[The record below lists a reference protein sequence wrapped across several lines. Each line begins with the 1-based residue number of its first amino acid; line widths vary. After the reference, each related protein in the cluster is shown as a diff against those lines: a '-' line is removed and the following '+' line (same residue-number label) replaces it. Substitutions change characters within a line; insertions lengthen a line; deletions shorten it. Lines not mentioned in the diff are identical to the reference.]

1 MMKTHGLAATL
12 FVLAFPGILLQATHG
27 YPDKVTIGAF
37 FEEPTTAEETAFK
50 YAVDQINRN
59 NSILPGVKL
68 LYKKEVMNKSNPFL
82 ATIKVCSLM
91 TSQIAALVSITSQS
105 TNTVLQ
111 SMTNTMTLPHLY
123 VPRPSCNCNVLEPK
137 GYSLSMRPRQS
148 QLDQA
153 LLTLIK
159 QQHWRSI
166 VLIYD
171 ESYDFERLQTLII
184 EGTTHSWDMLILRV
198 SSKDELNSKY
208 FRKKLKS
215 IDERN
220 FRYNNVVVLC
230 SPETTVEV
238 LYQANEMHMV
248 GNQYLWV
255 IANEEI
261 SDRHLDS
268 INITTGMITGIR
280 KRISTVGGHLN
291 DFLAHLQKMHPGYS
305 LNFILPTLQDFPL
318 SAAYSYDAVWALAR
332 TFDILIKE
340 RNWTA
345 ATPLICH
352 KPTPWLGGKNLL
364 GSLRKNNMSGLNG
377 PLHFNSEGYND
388 NAEMEI
394 LSLTTNDENITKFW
408 AIGTWNVEGGLN
420 LTEPAFTREIHSF
433 ENTTLTVV
441 TLAEKPFIFKDITE
455 DGPPAFRGFLIDVLN
470 ELKTQLKFSYTI
482 FETPD
487 QKYGAKNDD
496 TGEWNGM
503 VGQLVQKRA
512 HIAVSALTITS
523 EREDVVDFTKPYMDY
538 GATILLKKP
547 EQKYNV
553 FAFLE
558 PFNFQVWAC
567 ILGSILIV
575 GFILYILNRI
585 SPYSSF
591 GTDEPDADAF
601 NLSNS
606 VWFAYGS
613 LVQQGGEANPRAS
626 SGRMLSG
633 FWWFFTLIMISTYTA
648 NLAAFLTVT
657 RMDTPVRSVDDLA
670 AQTSMPYGTVEDS
683 SLYTFFKASSIGVYE
698 RMWDFMNN
706 SNTFA
711 TTVEDG
717 YAKVLSEDY
726 AFIWENPSLDYLK
739 LTNCDYTTI
748 GRPFN
753 MKGYGIALQ
762 EGMSLRDQLSIS
774 ILKMQESGKMDE
786 LKGKWWPTENA
797 NCPAESSSQQS
808 KASEL
813 GLNSV
818 AGVFYVLALG
828 VGISIVIVL
837 IEIIWWL
844 LRGEGKLKRPKPK
857 NDKIVLEEVE
867 RIEIKHIPNDSTSSN
882 GKRKIWT
889 HVGNS
894 V

>member
-1 MMKTHGLAATL
+1 
-12 FVLAFPGILLQATHG
+12 
-27 YPDKVTIGAF
+27 
-37 FEEPTTAEETAFK
+37 
-50 YAVDQINRN
+50 
-59 NSILPGVKL
+59 
-68 LYKKEVMNKSNPFL
+68 
-82 ATIKVCSLM
+82 
-91 TSQIAALVSITSQS
+91 
-105 TNTVLQ
+105 
-111 SMTNTMTLPHLY
+111 
-123 VPRPSCNCNVLEPK
+123 
-137 GYSLSMRPRQS
+137 
-148 QLDQA
+148 
-153 LLTLIK
+153 
-159 QQHWRSI
+159 
-166 VLIYD
+166 
-171 ESYDFERLQTLII
+171 
-184 EGTTHSWDMLILRV
+184 MLILRV

>member
-68 LYKKEVMNKSNPFL
+68 LYKKEVMNRSNPFL

-305 LNFILPTLQDFPL
+305 LNFILPTLQDFP
-318 SAAYSYDAVWALAR
+318 
-332 TFDILIKE
+332 
-340 RNWTA
+340 
-345 ATPLICH
+345 
-352 KPTPWLGGKNLL
+352 
-364 GSLRKNNMSGLNG
+364 
-377 PLHFNSEGYND
+377 
-388 NAEMEI
+388 
-394 LSLTTNDENITKFW
+394 
-408 AIGTWNVEGGLN
+408 
-420 LTEPAFTREIHSF
+420 
-433 ENTTLTVV
+433 
-441 TLAEKPFIFKDITE
+441 
-455 DGPPAFRGFLIDVLN
+455 
-470 ELKTQLKFSYTI
+470 
-482 FETPD
+482 
-487 QKYGAKNDD
+487 
-496 TGEWNGM
+496 
-503 VGQLVQKRA
+503 
-512 HIAVSALTITS
+512 VSH
-523 EREDVVDFTKPYMDY
+523 
-538 GATILLKKP
+538 
-547 EQKYNV
+547 
-553 FAFLE
+553 
-558 PFNFQVWAC
+558 
-567 ILGSILIV
+567 
-575 GFILYILNRI
+575 
-585 SPYSSF
+585 
-591 GTDEPDADAF
+591 
-601 NLSNS
+601 
-606 VWFAYGS
+606 
-613 LVQQGGEANPRAS
+613 
-626 SGRMLSG
+626 
-633 FWWFFTLIMISTYTA
+633 
-648 NLAAFLTVT
+648 
-657 RMDTPVRSVDDLA
+657 
-670 AQTSMPYGTVEDS
+670 
-683 SLYTFFKASSIGVYE
+683 
-698 RMWDFMNN
+698 
-706 SNTFA
+706 
-711 TTVEDG
+711 
-717 YAKVLSEDY
+717 
-726 AFIWENPSLDYLK
+726 
-739 LTNCDYTTI
+739 
-748 GRPFN
+748 
-753 MKGYGIALQ
+753 LQ
-762 EGMSLRDQLSIS
+762 
-774 ILKMQESGKMDE
+774 
-786 LKGKWWPTENA
+786 
-797 NCPAESSSQQS
+797 
-808 KASEL
+808 
-813 GLNSV
+813 
-818 AGVFYVLALG
+818 
-828 VGISIVIVL
+828 
-837 IEIIWWL
+837 
-844 LRGEGKLKRPKPK
+844 
-857 NDKIVLEEVE
+857 
-867 RIEIKHIPNDSTSSN
+867 
-882 GKRKIWT
+882 
-889 HVGNS
+889 
-894 V
+894 